1 MPKSA
6 VGKLLKAIF
15 LTVAPAL
22 IDKDYHEL
30 TITSDARLRTDAS
43 IVGPVIVTPA
53 EPTLTPVGYQ
63 QILAVDDVTPTGL
76 IVPVGAKYA
85 WVQIENGD
93 SRWRDDGPAPTAAV
107 GFPLLQDTGFF
118 FQNGA
123 AGLAA
128 LQFIAQSGT
137 INVNVS
143 YYA

>member
-6 VGKLLKAIF
+6 IGKLIKAIY
-15 LTVAPAL
+15 LAVAPAL

-30 TITSDARLRTDAS
+30 TITSDARLRTDAT

-53 EPTLTPVGYQ
+53 EPTLMPVGYQ
-63 QILAVDDVTPTGL
+63 QIVGVNNVVPTL
-76 IVPVGAKYA
+76 LVVPVGAKYA
-85 WVQIENGD
+85 WVQIEGSD
-93 SRWRDDGPAPTAAV
+93 SRWRDDGPPPTASI

-123 AGLAA
+123 TGLAA
-128 LQFIAQSGT
+128 LRFIAQSGL